1 MGYNKKIKV
10 IDNNVIS
17 SLENNFKNFEILLG
31 YDSLL
36 FENIETQ
43 KKYIEY
49 EKKYSNQ

>member
-10 IDNNVIS
+10 IDNKVID
-17 SLENNFKNFEILLG
+17 SLENNFENFKFLLG

-49 EKKYSNQ
+49 EKKYSNK

>member
-1 MGYNKKIKV
+1 MGHNKKIKV
-10 IDNNVIS
+10 IDNKVID
-17 SLENNFKNFEILLG
+17 SLENNFENFKFLLG

-49 EKKYSNQ
+49 EKKYSNK